1 MLKLSLIFL
10 AFIALFVLLLR
21 GAVIL
26 IGRFAG
32 KYVGEKHKAAE
43 TIINTGTPPIAWIC
57 NSIKKMAELREDP
70 TGPRAMKIE
79 EKARNSCLKRL
90 EDLIKYFKASPLC
103 QDEETRKILLDELS
117 KVRRV
122 WQEKDWGEIIILL
135 EQETKIQADSRQIT
149 LKQKNVALDKKNK
162 IYYYLGKKEKEV
174 RKGKRRDWYKEVE

>member
-21 GAVIL
+21 VGVIFMGK
-26 IGRFAG
+26 ITG

-43 TIINTGTPPIAWIC
+43 TIINTGTPPITWIC

-70 TGPRAMKIE
+70 TGPRAVKIE
-79 EKARNSCLKRL
+79 EKARNACLKKL
-90 EDLIKYFKASPLC
+90 KGLTKYFKTSPLC

-122 WQEKDWGEIIILL
+122 WQEKDWGEIIISKPTPPSL
-135 EQETKIQADSRQIT
+135 QT
-149 LKQKNVALDKKNK
+149 
-162 IYYYLGKKEKEV
+162 
-174 RKGKRRDWYKEVE
+174 